1 MMQNRKNYLNEMLND
16 RGNVIRFISI
26 TILLSFGLNVIA
38 GSITLTSGFNAQ
50 TGFWLGGAVLLLVL
64 CYLIRIVFK
73 SLRKFITIDS
83 FIIHDKNENSL
94 LDIDRYKFSRK
105 INEYLVSAI
114 SEDKDIK
121 AIWDR
126 EPIGCYHTV
135 DDWIHGRISKSK
147 IVIEELVEY
156 FIIEELS
163 AHLTDYFNDDK
174 YNEKKLQKIGR
185 NEVPEVLFQN
195 RFLNLFSKPMEER
208 ASFEINKNKVEEP
221 PKEYIVNGKK
231 VVLKVGETVSAYG
244 KDGARFNRFDLVLPR
259 NSKVKRIDKN
269 TIRLITDRFDI
280 DIFVRFEEENYYPP
294 DGFIEHYLC
303 PGIDRT
309 DSFFRHE
316 GYKINIELRIKF
328 KILKFLVNG
337 KWEFFYWLDSY
348 LDKINKDMS
357 ADLYF
362 ERINWESTYTILET
376 IKKNKD

>member
-1 MMQNRKNYLNEMLND
+1 MQNRKNYLNEMLND

-50 TGFWLGGAVLLLVL
+50 TGFWLGGAVSLLVL
-64 CYLIRIVFK
+64 CYLIRFVLK
-73 SLRKFITIDS
+73 SLRKIITIES
-83 FIIHDKNENSL
+83 FIIHDNNENSL

-105 INEYLVSAI
+105 INEYLVAAM

-126 EPIGCYHTV
+126 EPIGCFHTV
-135 DDWIHGRISKSK
+135 GDWIHGRISKSR

-163 AHLTDYFNDDK
+163 THLTDYFNDDR
-174 YNEKKLQKIGR
+174 YNEKNLQKIGR
-185 NEVPEVLFQN
+185 NEIPEVLFQN

-208 ASFEINKNKVEEP
+208 ASFEIKKNKVEEP

-231 VVLKVGETVSAYG
+231 VVLKVGETVFAYG

-269 TIRLITDRFDI
+269 TIRLTTDRFDI
-280 DIFVRFEEENYYPP
+280 DIFVNFEEENYYPP

-309 DSFFRHE
+309 DSFFRFK
-316 GYKINIELRIKF
+316 GYKINIELQIKF
-328 KILKFLVNG
+328 KILKFLFNG

-357 ADLYF
+357 ADVYF
-362 ERINWESTYTILET
+362 ERINWESTYTMLET

>member
-1 MMQNRKNYLNEMLND
+1 MQNRKNYLNEMLND

-64 CYLIRIVFK
+64 CYLIRFVFK

-174 YNEKKLQKIGR
+174 YNKKKLQKIGR

-280 DIFVRFEEENYYPP
+280 DIFVSFEEENYYPP

-309 DSFFRHE
+309 DSFLRHE

-328 KILKFLVNG
+328 KILKFLING

-362 ERINWESTYTILET
+362 ERINWESTYTMLET